1 VRNRSSMRHFWL
13 LLIAASVAPRMA
25 LSAPFCVE
33 VTGIPLQCLYV
44 DLNICQR
51 EAVRLGGS
59 CAVNTAEF
67 HTPPIATGQFC
78 LLQSNGA
85 ASCFYPDRTSCNVEA
100 QRHGGACAAAAPDGT
115 APAQVDPFHIIRP
128 Y

>member
-1 VRNRSSMRHFWL
+1 VRNRLGGGRFWFL
-13 LLIAASVAPRMA
+13 LVAASMVPRLA

-44 DLNICQR
+44 DVNICQR
-51 EAVRLGGS
+51 EAIRLGGA

-67 HTPPIATGQFC
+67 HTPTAPGQFC
-78 LLQSNGA
+78 LLQSAGA
-85 ASCFYPDRTSCNVEA
+85 ASCVYPDRASCDVEA
-100 QRHGGACAAAAPDGT
+100 QRHGGACTAAAPEGT
-115 APAQVDPFHIIRP
+115 SPAQVDPFHIIRP